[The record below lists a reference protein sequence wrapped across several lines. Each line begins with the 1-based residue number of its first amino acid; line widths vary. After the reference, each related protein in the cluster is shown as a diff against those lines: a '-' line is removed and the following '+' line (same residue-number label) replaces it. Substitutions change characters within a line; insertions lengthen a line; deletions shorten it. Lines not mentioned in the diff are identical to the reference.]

1 MIITQLIIGSIILI
15 LTVIIHAYVL
25 DKIITNGSKIESLSQ
40 KIAKKNC
47 KIPLVTIV
55 ILLVFSAHVVQM
67 WLWAF
72 TYLIF
77 TDEFSNIEQAIYL
90 SISSFTTVGFGD
102 IVMSEKWR
110 ILSGVEAA
118 NGFILFG
125 WSTAFIFE
133 IIAQIYRREA
143 KNIKKND

>member
-1 MIITQLIIGSIILI
+1 
-15 LTVIIHAYVL
+15 
-25 DKIITNGSKIESLSQ
+25 
-40 KIAKKNC
+40 
-47 KIPLVTIV
+47 
-55 ILLVFSAHVVQM
+55 M

-72 TYLIF
+72 AYLIF
-77 TDEFSNIEQAIYL
+77 TDEFTNIEQAIYL

-143 KNIKKND
+143 KNIKNDKQ